1 MGKRILGLV
10 MGILFLAPTGAMAN
24 GTNNPVPEPCTL
36 VLIASGVAALLGF
49 RKLVK

>member
-10 MGILFLAPTGAMAN
+10 MGILLLAPTAAMAI
-24 GTNNPVPEPCTL
+24 TPPVQAPEPGTL

>member
-10 MGILFLAPTGAMAN
+10 MGILLLAPTGAMAN
-24 GTNNPVPEPCTL
+24 TVQVPEPGTL
-36 VLIASGVAALLGF
+36 VLIASGVAVLLGF